1 MKRNDILVEYK
12 SEYVTM
18 KERYSVLSFE
28 SDLCFIKIAALDQ
41 FLGVADGLKTT
52 CLAGRVL
59 FWDLLPPKM
68 VSKTVIWVGY
78 PAQLMVPDGAR
89 SLVVTM
95 SGHDSHSSMFWVFF
109 RLLHEQ

>member
-1 MKRNDILVEYK
+1 MLP
-12 SEYVTM
+12 
-18 KERYSVLSFE
+18 LE

-59 FWDLLPPKM
+59 FWVLLPPEM
-68 VSKTVIWVGY
+68 GSKAVIWVGY
-78 PAQLMVPDGAR
+78 PAQLMVPYGSR
-89 SLVVTM
+89 SLVVNL
-95 SGHDSHSSMFWVFF
+95 SGLDSHSSMFWVFF